1 MERKEQNTEFVSIS
15 KQGKGKSQTK
25 EKSVIILGDSVVKH
39 LNGYDISRK
48 VTSEWK
54 VYVGNFAGAKKRCM
68 KDYLMPSLRENPD
81 HFILHMR
88 TKDLNSQRSPEPI
101 AKSIVHLATSLKNE
115 NQDVSIPNIIARTDN
130 QELRQKAIT
139 INKAL
144 SEIYREINLY
154 LIDNLKKISNSIYI

>member
-1 MERKEQNTEFVSIS
+1 MEGKEQNTEFVSIS
-15 KQGKGKSQTK
+15 KQGNGQSQTK
-25 EKSVIILGDSVVKH
+25 EKSVIILGDSMVKH

-54 VYVGNFAGAKKRCM
+54 VYVRNFAGAKKRCM
-68 KDYLMPSLRENPD
+68 KDYLMLSLRENPD
-81 HFILHMR
+81 HFILHVR
-88 TKDLNSQRSPEPI
+88 TNDLNSQRSPEPI
-101 AKSIVHLATSLKNE
+101 SKSIVHLAASLKNE

-144 SEIYREINLY
+144 SEIYSEINLY
-154 LIDNLKKISNSIYI
+154 LIDNLKKISNNIYI